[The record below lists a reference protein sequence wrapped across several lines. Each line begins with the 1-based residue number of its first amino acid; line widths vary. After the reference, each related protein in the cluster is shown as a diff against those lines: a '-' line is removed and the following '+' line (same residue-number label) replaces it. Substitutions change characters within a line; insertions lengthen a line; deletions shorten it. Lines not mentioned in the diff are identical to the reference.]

1 MRKFVANT
9 ALFISMPVLAM
20 FFLLLVVEIESQYQY
35 RLDADVEIVV
45 LGDSHIQSALD
56 IAHLEHCI
64 NLSINAESTYFS
76 YYRLKKLL
84 ALNPNIRRVYLGFGC
99 HNISSYYEDFIQ
111 GPYSEN
117 IASRYFPTL
126 PIREKISFLKFSGA
140 RIPFFVKDILKYNLL
155 ERNYG
160 YHNRFDSSQAEVTMM
175 DERLTAQYY
184 DEEGEVLDF
193 SGRNIEYLKKF
204 VELCQEKEVQLILID
219 TPTHSYYFSKI
230 PQVYQLKYDRLVQ
243 SSGLK
248 RLVFPDLPLSDDCFI
263 PDGDHLSVEGSKILT
278 QHFIEK
284 FLLLEPK

>member
-1 MRKFVANT
+1 MKKFVANT
-9 ALFISMPVLAM
+9 ALFISLPVLAM
-20 FFLLLVVEIESQYQY
+20 FFLLLAVEIESQYQY
-35 RLDADVEIVV
+35 RLTTDIDVVV

-56 IAHLEHCI
+56 IAHLEHTI

-76 YYRLKKLL
+76 YYRLKKILK
-84 ALNPNIRRVYLGFGC
+84 LNPDIKQVYLGFGC

-126 PIREKISFLKFSGA
+126 PLREKISFLKFSGA
-140 RIPFFVKDILKYNLL
+140 RIPFFIKDVLKYNLL

-160 YHNRFDSSQAEVTMM
+160 YRNRFDSSKAEIALME
-175 DERLTAQYY
+175 ERLTSQYY
-184 DEEGEVLDF
+184 DDEGEVLDF
-193 SGRNIEYLKKF
+193 SDRNIEYLKKF

-219 TPTHSYYFSKI
+219 TPTHPYYYSKI
-230 PQVYQLKYDRLVQ
+230 PEIYKVKYDQLIQ
-243 SSGLK
+243 SLGLK
-248 RLVFPDLPLSDDCFI
+248 RLVFPDLALSDDCFI
-263 PDGDHLSVEGSKILT
+263 PDGDHLSVKGSKILT